1 MAYIRNIPLESDT
14 HQTSPAYVLTFTR
27 WANRDTLNYK
37 DESEINVRRPLVVIN
52 DATQIVVQTAKGNP
66 TPTFSCTLKA
76 GDLNYQTAI
85 APGDFVIVNMVNWE
99 QKALEIRERA
109 LNSKPINKYG
119 DGFKGV
125 FKIIDVRTSIQT
137 DANGLKQ
144 YLFSISGK
152 GFDEFN
158 SLIYYNPAIVKD
170 LSEASPLQFMSSLG
184 DVWKDIVVKKETS
197 NVQELVKTAVK
208 VAIGT
213 GTKGAVKGPIPQDR
227 VPRYLMPPQ
236 LGRLLNREG
245 STLYASDINNY
256 YFGIWQPTS
265 GKNENKKPEDGF
277 CSFFKLDEGKNFFK
291 TGDDN
296 LKLQG
301 SRLLAIQDFSNV
313 QVWSL
318 INNYA
323 NTTINEC
330 YNAYRVAPDG
340 HVYPSLVIRQKPFN
354 NRHYKNNENVTT
366 HTQFLDLP
374 RWKIPPEL
382 IVSANFG
389 RSDSARINFVQVFTR
404 SLAIDPQ
411 FNQAAQVALGNY
423 VSDDKDIIRSGLK
436 PYIVTCNFDYPEST
450 GKLRNKEWTYLV
462 ADWVINGHLKMNGQI
477 QTIGVEEP
485 ICIGDN
491 FDFDDTVYQIEN
503 VSHMMSI
510 SGEGVKSFRTQLS
523 LSMGI
528 SSKSSSEIPVYAEM
542 DHTDSYTNRQRD
554 WKKERILPGFSDT
567 QDLPGND
574 RVKGEEIKETRQ
586 ASFTN
591 PNSNKKGNK

>member
-197 NVQELVKTAVK
+197 NVQE
-208 VAIGT
+208 
-213 GTKGAVKGPIPQDR
+213 
-227 VPRYLMPPQ
+227 
-236 LGRLLNREG
+236 
-245 STLYASDINNY
+245 
-256 YFGIWQPTS
+256 
-265 GKNENKKPEDGF
+265 
-277 CSFFKLDEGKNFFK
+277 
-291 TGDDN
+291 
-296 LKLQG
+296 
-301 SRLLAIQDFSNV
+301 
-313 QVWSL
+313 
-318 INNYA
+318 
-323 NTTINEC
+323 
-330 YNAYRVAPDG
+330 
-340 HVYPSLVIRQKPFN
+340 
-354 NRHYKNNENVTT
+354 
-366 HTQFLDLP
+366 
-374 RWKIPPEL
+374 
-382 IVSANFG
+382 
-389 RSDSARINFVQVFTR
+389 
-404 SLAIDPQ
+404 
-411 FNQAAQVALGNY
+411 
-423 VSDDKDIIRSGLK
+423 
-436 PYIVTCNFDYPEST
+436 
-450 GKLRNKEWTYLV
+450 
-462 ADWVINGHLKMNGQI
+462 
-477 QTIGVEEP
+477 
-485 ICIGDN
+485 
-491 FDFDDTVYQIEN
+491 
-503 VSHMMSI
+503 
-510 SGEGVKSFRTQLS
+510 
-523 LSMGI
+523 
-528 SSKSSSEIPVYAEM
+528 
-542 DHTDSYTNRQRD
+542 
-554 WKKERILPGFSDT
+554 
-567 QDLPGND
+567 
-574 RVKGEEIKETRQ
+574 
-586 ASFTN
+586 
-591 PNSNKKGNK
+591 